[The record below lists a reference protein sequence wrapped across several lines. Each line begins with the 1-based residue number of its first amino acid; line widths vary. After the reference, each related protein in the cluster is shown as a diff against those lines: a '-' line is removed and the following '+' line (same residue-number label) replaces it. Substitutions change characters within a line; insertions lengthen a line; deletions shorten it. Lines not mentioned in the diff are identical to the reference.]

1 MKFTVP
7 ITKNHEFKRV
17 YNKGASASG
26 QNLVVYCR
34 RWRDRDKNRL
44 GLTVSTKVG
53 KAVQRNKI
61 RRRLKEIYRLN
72 EEKLSTGWD
81 IILVARVRSRNAG
94 YSELERDFFSLC
106 ARLKLMAEEKDEKDT
121 NMDSKIL

>member
-1 MKFTVP
+1 MP

-61 RRRLKEIYRLN
+61 RRRLKEICLLYTSN
-72 EEKLSTGWD
+72 P
-81 IILVARVRSRNAG
+81 
-94 YSELERDFFSLC
+94 
-106 ARLKLMAEEKDEKDT
+106 AEESGSESSDGDRDDT
-121 NMDSKIL
+121 

>member
-1 MKFTVP
+1 MP

-17 YNKGASASG
+17 YNKGASVSG

-94 YSELERDFFSLC
+94 YSELERDFLSLC
-106 ARLKLMAEEKDEKDT
+106 TRLKLMAEEKNEKDT
-121 NMDSKIL
+121 NMDSTIL

>member
-1 MKFTVP
+1 MYYILRNRF
-7 ITKNHEFKRV
+7 
-17 YNKGASASG
+17 YNTEAVAFPMGEG
-26 QNLVVYCR
+26 
-34 RWRDRDKNRL
+34 DK
-44 GLTVSTKVG
+44 
-53 KAVQRNKI
+53 
-61 RRRLKEIYRLN
+61 IYRLN

>member
-1 MKFTVP
+1 MP
-7 ITKNHEFKRV
+7 ITKNHEFKRI
-17 YNKGASASG
+17 YNKGMSASG
-26 QNLVVYCR
+26 PNLVVYCR
-34 RWRDRDKNRL
+34 RWRDREKNRL

-72 EEKLSTGWD
+72 EERLCTGWE
-81 IILVARVRSRNAG
+81 IILVARIRSRSAS
-94 YSELERDFFSLC
+94 YSELERDFISLC
-106 ARLKLMAEEKDEKDT
+106 TRLKLMAKENNEKDT